1 MGTHD
6 DNDLSAKQNE
16 LFVGASLK
24 KARETKKL
32 SIEDVAKRLYVAPS
46 IVIALEE
53 EVFDTIG
60 PGVFVKGHLKNY
72 ATLLGLPAEEMLRVL
87 SRSGH
92 MKEQK
97 VVVPGIADHMVALK
111 IISYVS
117 AFILFLTVI
126 GIYISHH

>member
-6 DNDLSAKQNE
+6 DKDLSAKQNE

-24 KARETKKL
+24 KVRESKKL
-32 SIEDVAKRLYVAPS
+32 SIEDVANGLYVDPS

-53 EVFDTIG
+53 EVFDKIG
-60 PGVFVKGHLKNY
+60 PGVYVKGHLKNY
-72 ATLLGLPAEEMLRVL
+72 ATFLGLPTEEMLRVL
-87 SRSGH
+87 SRSGI

-111 IISYVS
+111 IISFACVFML
-117 AFILFLTVI
+117 FITVV

>member
-6 DNDLSAKQNE
+6 DNDLSAKQDE

-32 SIEDVAKRLYVAPS
+32 SIEDVAKGLYVAPS

-53 EVFDTIG
+53 EAFDKIG
-60 PGVFVKGHLKNY
+60 PVVFIKGHLKNY
-72 ATLLGLPAEEMLRVL
+72 ATFLGLPAEEMLKVL
-87 SRSGH
+87 SRSGQ

-97 VVVPGIADHMVALK
+97 IVVPGIADHMVALK
-111 IISYVS
+111 IISYASVC
-117 AFILFLTVI
+117 ILLITFV

>member
-6 DNDLSAKQNE
+6 DNDLSAKQEE

-24 KARETKKL
+24 KARDTKKL
-32 SIEDVAKRLYVAPS
+32 SIEDVAKGLYVAPS
-46 IVIALEE
+46 IVIALEKE
-53 EVFDTIG
+53 AFDKIG
-60 PGVFVKGHLKNY
+60 PGVYVKGHLKNY
-72 ATLLGLPAEEMLRVL
+72 ATFLGLPTEEMLRVL
-87 SRSGH
+87 SRSGI

-111 IISYVS
+111 IISFACVFML
-117 AFILFLTVI
+117 FITVV

>member
-6 DNDLSAKQNE
+6 DSDLSAKQNE
-16 LFVGASLK
+16 LFVGDSLK
-24 KARETKKL
+24 KARESKKL
-32 SIEDVAKRLYVAPS
+32 SIEDVANRLYVVPS

-53 EVFDTIG
+53 ESFDNIG
-60 PGVFVKGHLKNY
+60 PGVYVKGHLKNY
-72 ATLLGLPAEEMLRVL
+72 ATFLGLPAEEMLRVL
-87 SRSGH
+87 LRSGH

-117 AFILFLTVI
+117 AFILFVTVI

>member
-1 MGTHD
+1 MGTYD

-24 KARETKKL
+24 KVRESKKL
-32 SIEDVAKRLYVAPS
+32 SIEDVANGLYVDPS

-53 EVFDTIG
+53 EVFDKIG
-60 PGVFVKGHLKNY
+60 PGVYVKGHLRNY
-72 ATLLGLPAEEMLRVL
+72 ATFLGLPTEEMLRVL
-87 SRSGH
+87 SRSGI

-111 IISYVS
+111 IISFACVFML
-117 AFILFLTVI
+117 FITVV

>member
-6 DNDLSAKQNE
+6 DSDLSAKQNE

-24 KARETKKL
+24 KARESKKL
-32 SIEDVAKRLYVAPS
+32 SIEDVANRLYVVPS

-53 EVFDTIG
+53 ESFDNIG
-60 PGVFVKGHLKNY
+60 PGVYVKGHLKNY
-72 ATLLGLPAEEMLRVL
+72 ATFLGLPAEEMLRVL
-87 SRSGH
+87 LRSGH

-111 IISYVS
+111 IISYAS
-117 AFILFLTVI
+117 ICILFITVV
-126 GIYISHH
+126 GIYISHN

>member
-6 DNDLSAKQNE
+6 DKDLSAKQNE

-24 KARETKKL
+24 KVRESKKL
-32 SIEDVAKRLYVAPS
+32 SIEDVANGLYVDPS

-53 EVFDTIG
+53 EVFDKIG
-60 PGVFVKGHLKNY
+60 PGVYVKGHLKNY

-111 IISYVS
+111 IISYASVC
-117 AFILFLTVI
+117 ILFITVV

>member
-24 KARETKKL
+24 KARESKKL
-32 SIEDVAKRLYVAPS
+32 SIEDAAKGLYLAPS

-53 EVFDTIG
+53 EAFEKIG
-60 PGVFVKGHLKNY
+60 PGVYVKGHLKNY
-72 ATLLGLPAEEMLRVL
+72 AAFLGLPAEEMLRVL

-111 IISYVS
+111 IISYAS
-117 AFILFLTVI
+117 ICILFITVV

>member
-6 DNDLSAKQNE
+6 DNDLSVKQNE

-24 KARETKKL
+24 KARESKKL
-32 SIEDVAKRLYVAPS
+32 SIEDAAKGLYVAPS

-53 EVFDTIG
+53 EAFDTIG

-72 ATLLGLPAEEMLRVL
+72 ATFLGLPAEEMLKVL
-87 SRSGH
+87 SRSGQ

-97 VVVPGIADHMVALK
+97 IVVPGIADHMIALK
-111 IISYVS
+111 IISYAS
-117 AFILFLTVI
+117 AFILVI
-126 GIYISHH
+126 TIVGIYISHH

>member
-1 MGTHD
+1 MRTHD
-6 DNDLSAKQNE
+6 DNDLAAKQNE

-24 KARETKKL
+24 KERESKQL
-32 SIEDVAKRLYVAPS
+32 SIRDVANELYVDPS

-53 EVFDTIG
+53 ESFDNIG
-60 PGVFVKGHLKNY
+60 PGVYVKGHLKNY
-72 ATLLGLPAEEMLRVL
+72 ATFLGLPAEEMLRVL
-87 SRSGH
+87 LRSGH

-117 AFILFLTVI
+117 AFILFVTVI

>member
-1 MGTHD
+1 MRTHD
-6 DNDLSAKQNE
+6 DNDLAAKQNE

-24 KARETKKL
+24 KARESKKL
-32 SIEDVAKRLYVAPS
+32 SIEDVANGLYVDPS

-53 EVFDTIG
+53 EVFDKIG
-60 PGVFVKGHLKNY
+60 PGVYVKGHLKNY
-72 ATLLGLPAEEMLRVL
+72 ATFLGLPTEEMLRVL
-87 SRSGH
+87 SRSGI

-111 IISYVS
+111 IISFACVFML
-117 AFILFLTVI
+117 FITVV

>member
-1 MGTHD
+1 MGTRD

-24 KARETKKL
+24 QMRKSKKL
-32 SIEDVAKRLYVAPS
+32 SIEDAAKGIYVVPS
-46 IVIALEE
+46 LVIALEE
-53 EVFDTIG
+53 ESFDNIG
-60 PGVFVKGHLKNY
+60 PSVYVKGHLKNY
-72 ATLLGLPAEEMLRVL
+72 ATFLGLPAEEMLRVL
-87 SRSGH
+87 SRSGN

-117 AFILFLTVI
+117 AFILFITVI
-126 GIYISHH
+126 GIYISHN

>member
-24 KARETKKL
+24 KARESKKL
-32 SIEDVAKRLYVAPS
+32 SIEDAAKGLYVAPS

-53 EVFDTIG
+53 EAFDNIG
-60 PGVFVKGHLKNY
+60 PGVYVKGHLKNY
-72 ATLLGLPAEEMLRVL
+72 ATFLGLPAEEMLKVL
-87 SRSGH
+87 SRSGQ

-97 VVVPGIADHMVALK
+97 IVVPGIADHMIALK
-111 IISYVS
+111 IISYAS
-117 AFILFLTVI
+117 AFILVI
-126 GIYISHH
+126 TIVGIYISHH

>member
-6 DNDLSAKQNE
+6 DNDLSAKQEE

-32 SIEDVAKRLYVAPS
+32 SIEDVAKGLYVAPS

-53 EVFDTIG
+53 EAFDKIG
-60 PGVFVKGHLKNY
+60 PGVYIKGHLKNY

-92 MKEQK
+92 M
-97 VVVPGIADHMVALK
+97 
-111 IISYVS
+111 
-117 AFILFLTVI
+117 
-126 GIYISHH
+126 

>member
-1 MGTHD
+1 MGTRD

-24 KARETKKL
+24 KMRKSKKL
-32 SIEDVAKRLYVAPS
+32 SIEDAAKGIYVVPS
-46 IVIALEE
+46 LVIALEE
-53 EVFDTIG
+53 ESFDNIG
-60 PGVFVKGHLKNY
+60 PSVYVKGHLKNY
-72 ATLLGLPAEEMLRVL
+72 ATFLGLPAEEMLRVL
-87 SRSGH
+87 SRSGN

-117 AFILFLTVI
+117 AFILFITVI
-126 GIYISHH
+126 GIYISHN

>member
-1 MGTHD
+1 MGTYD
-6 DNDLSAKQNE
+6 DNDLSAKQIE

-24 KARETKKL
+24 KERESKQL
-32 SIEDVAKRLYVAPS
+32 SIRDVANELYVDPS

-53 EVFDTIG
+53 ESFDNIG
-60 PGVFVKGHLKNY
+60 PGVYVKGHLKNY
-72 ATLLGLPAEEMLRVL
+72 ATFLGLPAEEMLRVL
-87 SRSGH
+87 LRSGH

-117 AFILFLTVI
+117 AFILFVTVI